1 MVRLPGESKW
11 AQKKIRMLVIYK
23 ALIKKLKNDSDH
35 RLKNGFFL
43 DEEWIKSQLHEYIQE
58 KLRK

>member
-1 MVRLPGESKW
+1 
-11 AQKKIRMLVIYK
+11 MLVIYK

-43 DEEWIKSQLHEYIQE
+43 DEE
-58 KLRK
+58 